1 MTPFLALEQLQSMAD
16 PARAADM
23 AAYHKTPRPYLGI
36 ANPMIDTLVADWRAA
51 VDLPARLTLAA
62 GLWDSNIHEARIA
75 AAKLLTQAR
84 MRPDAD
90 VWALILGW
98 VPEFDAWAIADQVCK
113 AGDRRLTADPA
124 RLSDVE
130 PFVTHPNMWARRAA
144 LVMTLPW
151 AKQNNPKPADIDV
164 RETVLDWAAHLAA
177 DRDWFIQKAIASW
190 LRDLSRHDAPRAQAF
205 LNEHGDI
212 LQRFARVEA
221 GQYLPPSSL

>member
-1 MTPFLALEQLQSMAD
+1 MTPNLALEQLKALAD

-36 ANPMIDTLVADWRAA
+36 ANPAVDTLVGEWRAS
-51 VDLPARLTLAA
+51 VDLSARLALAEA
-62 GLWDSNIHEARIA
+62 LWDTNIHEARIA

-84 MRPDAD
+84 LRPDAD
-90 VWALILGW
+90 AWTLILSW
-98 VPEFDAWAIADQVCK
+98 VPQFDAWAIADQACK
-113 AGDRRLTADPA
+113 AGDRRLVVDPA
-124 RLSDVE
+124 RLANVE
-130 PFVTHPNMWARRAA
+130 PLVTHPNMWARRAA

-151 AKQNNPKPADIDV
+151 AKQNNPKPADIAV

-205 LNEHGDI
+205 LNEHGDV
-212 LQRFARVEA
+212 LKRFARIEA
-221 GQYLPPSSL
+221 QQYLPPSSL